1 MCEFIEKFE
10 GYYLLNLDDLILI
23 DDKEKKKIYFFKL
36 KENKEP
42 LKTEKKLEEEIKEK
56 SCNNDEI
63 KINKYIHFNE
73 FFDEVQTIDIN
84 YTEILPLLYEPKY
97 LVIGTDN
104 HNITL
109 WKNINLIYI
118 KTLSFEIENNALAL
132 LEIKKTRG
140 IVVCIKNKE
149 KENEYLEDKNYMLNF
164 YEYNETGDYIK
175 KGNIQNLRSVYQ
187 LCMINDH
194 LFAYKDI
201 SNMLKIIDATSYQI
215 IKLIML
221 ETRHFNLFRNKFG
234 NIMVGLLYEIGDYSY
249 TEFFKEY
256 KFDNESINL
265 IRKNTINGIN
275 PKCFAESDNNLIAFG
290 THNGQIFVLN

>member
-1 MCEFIEKFE
+1 M
-10 GYYLLNLDDLILI
+10 
-23 DDKEKKKIYFFKL
+23 
-36 KENKEP
+36 
-42 LKTEKKLEEEIKEK
+42 
-56 SCNNDEI
+56 
-63 KINKYIHFNE
+63 
-73 FFDEVQTIDIN
+73 
-84 YTEILPLLYEPKY
+84 
-97 LVIGTDN
+97 
-104 HNITL
+104 
-109 WKNINLIYI
+109 
-118 KTLSFEIENNALAL
+118 
-132 LEIKKTRG
+132 EIKKTRG

-149 KENEYLEDKNYMLNF
+149 KENEYLEEDKNYMLNF

-234 NIMVGLLYEIGDYSY
+234 NIMVGLLYEISDYSY